1 MAFNRALGWRRDTG
15 AGCFLGIELAYHRGM
30 SKKRGDSF
38 QVECPCCQAKLVID
52 GELEVV
58 LSHTAPPRPP
68 SSVNLDDTAR
78 LLRQHDDAVEA
89 KFRAS
94 VEAERS
100 KEDVLSRKFAEGLKK
115 AKDGPIE
122 KPFRDFDL
130 D

>member
-1 MAFNRALGWRRDTG
+1 
-15 AGCFLGIELAYHRGM
+15 M

-68 SSVNLDDTAR
+68 SSVDLDDTAR
-78 LLRQHDDAVEA
+78 MLRQHDDAVEA

-94 VEAERS
+94 VEAEKS
-100 KEDVLSRKFAEGLKK
+100 KEDVLSRKFAERLKK